1 MSSEQVLEVLAAHRT
16 SARAAGLVS
25 VHEHVG
31 AEHLYQ
37 DNPGNHVYQQ
47 DLTELAGVLGGV
59 RQALGVGDIRTAVL
73 ALPMPFYRTFKPVGT
88 HTDPASAVAES
99 DARNDALIVSCA
111 GWQQPDVSPLVAL
124 LADPARPAKLFAER
138 YAPWLPAVS
147 ALKWHPPAAGTP
159 VVAYVRA
166 GYLDLAAEL
175 EVPLIAHCSPA
186 GRLGDLDEILRDLLP
201 EADRLGVRVSIA
213 HAAFL
218 NEAVARVAEH
228 PSAYLEVSPW
238 EAIRQRTVG
247 DVPEPPDELLAR
259 LLRQHPGR
267 VVFSLDTPW
276 HRQPWDDG
284 RVLGAEVAATCARL
298 RASAQ
303 TAGVALDEIIRV
315 NPGRLLWGE
324 R

>member
-1 MSSEQVLEVLAAHRT
+1 MSSEQVLEALAAHRT
-16 SARAAGLVS
+16 SARGAGLVS

-31 AEHLYQ
+31 SELLYQ
-37 DNPGNHVYQQ
+37 DNPGRHLYRQ
-47 DLTELAGVLGGV
+47 DLTELAGVLDGA
-59 RQALGVGDIRTAVL
+59 RQALEVGDARTAVL
-73 ALPMPFYRTFKPVGT
+73 TLPMPFYRTFKPACT
-88 HTDPASAVAES
+88 RTDPATAVAES
-99 DARNDALIVSCA
+99 DARNDALIAACA
-111 GWQQPDVSPLVAL
+111 GWRRADVSPLVAL
-124 LADPARPAKLFAER
+124 LADPARPAKLFTER
-138 YAPWLPAVS
+138 YALWLPAVS

-159 VVAYVRA
+159 VVEYVRG

-175 EVPLIAHCSPA
+175 EVPLIVHCSPA

-218 NEAVARVAEH
+218 NAAVSRVAEY

-238 EAIRQRTVG
+238 EVIRQRTVG
-247 DVPEPPDELLAR
+247 DVPEPPDELLIR

-284 RVLGAEVAATCARL
+284 RVLGVEVAATCARL
-298 RASAQ
+298 RASAEA
-303 TAGVALDEIIRV
+303 AGVALDEVIRV
-315 NPGRLLWGE
+315 NPGRLLWGGW
-324 R
+324 